1 LLERKGFRLTAE
13 SDAATPSPHANSQR
27 EQQMAASPTFYA
39 EFSDGQ
45 KTRMTVFTS
54 RDKLDVERGVK
65 LAQYAYE
72 SRTHRKPPAIVK
84 ARFESEGEILQ
95 SYVCVAN
102 ELKPLPEL
110 GKGEP
115 S

>member
-1 LLERKGFRLTAE
+1 M
-13 SDAATPSPHANSQR
+13 ANS
-27 EQQMAASPTFYA
+27 PIFCA

-54 RDKLDVERGVK
+54 RAKLDVERGVK

-72 SRTHRKPPAIVK
+72 SRTHKKPPAIVR
-84 ARFESEGEILQ
+84 AHFEDDGKTLQ

-102 ELKPLPEL
+102 ELKPLEL
-110 GKGEP
+110 GKEGP
-115 S
+115 SCSG